1 MDFFYDIFR
10 YEYLM
15 NALLAAVFAGITC
28 GIVGTYVVARR
39 MVFLCGG
46 VTHASFG
53 GLGIAVYMGAN
64 PIAGAMVFAVLSA
77 LGIEWAGDRGRIR
90 EDSAIGIIWS
100 VGMAVGALFMS
111 LTPGYTSG
119 DLSSYMFGSIVTVT
133 TRDVAT
139 LGVLTLFCIVGA
151 VLWWRPVMYL
161 AFDRDFAASQ
171 GIATRAA
178 SYIMAVIVA
187 LTIVLSIR
195 VMGIVLLLSLFTIP
209 AVTANAMTKSYAA
222 ITRWA
227 AVLAVAGA
235 VVGLFISYNLE
246 VPPGASIIFTLTI
259 ALIVVKLLTLRVPG
273 AAVFRVP
280 QDAEHFHQLLSRI
293 RRLRFPVQH
302 RLHLPCKRYCK
313 LYRTFCG
320 FASKSRNF
328 PAFFKVF
335 CAFHKNRTA
344 SFGGTPPCCGHLL
357 RAGCCLQLRAAL
369 VAEQRIVR
377 DGRTALRAAL
387 VCLGGRGLRLL
398 GGHILVDDIVHL
410 SSFGRGQACLQAGD
424 LLLDAVDH
432 FDVFIH
438 QRLVFFLALG
448 QAVHQCAQLTLC
460 LEQLALFA
468 DDQRLGLALL
478 GQIQRSV
485 LALFGVFQTHFLDLV
500 EIHKRHL
507 SYCDL
512 RRPRFAKQ
520 HACGV
525 LLTSVPWMLFSL

>member
-64 PIAGAMVFAVLSA
+64 PIAGAMAFAVLSA

-259 ALIVVKLLTLRVPG
+259 ALIVVKLLTLRSKKS
-273 AAVFRVP
+273 A
-280 QDAEHFHQLLSRI
+280 DATQNH
-293 RRLRFPVQH
+293 
-302 RLHLPCKRYCK
+302 
-313 LYRTFCG
+313 T
-320 FASKSRNF
+320 
-328 PAFFKVF
+328 
-335 CAFHKNRTA
+335 
-344 SFGGTPPCCGHLL
+344 
-357 RAGCCLQLRAAL
+357 
-369 VAEQRIVR
+369 
-377 DGRTALRAAL
+377 
-387 VCLGGRGLRLL
+387 
-398 GGHILVDDIVHL
+398 
-410 SSFGRGQACLQAGD
+410 
-424 LLLDAVDH
+424 
-432 FDVFIH
+432 
-438 QRLVFFLALG
+438 
-448 QAVHQCAQLTLC
+448 
-460 LEQLALFA
+460 
-468 DDQRLGLALL
+468 
-478 GQIQRSV
+478 
-485 LALFGVFQTHFLDLV
+485 
-500 EIHKRHL
+500 
-507 SYCDL
+507 
-512 RRPRFAKQ
+512 
-520 HACGV
+520 
-525 LLTSVPWMLFSL
+525 

>member
-171 GIATRAA
+171 GIAIRAA

-259 ALIVVKLLTLRVPG
+259 ALIVVKLLTLRSKKS
-273 AAVFRVP
+273 A
-280 QDAEHFHQLLSRI
+280 DATQNH
-293 RRLRFPVQH
+293 
-302 RLHLPCKRYCK
+302 
-313 LYRTFCG
+313 T
-320 FASKSRNF
+320 
-328 PAFFKVF
+328 
-335 CAFHKNRTA
+335 
-344 SFGGTPPCCGHLL
+344 
-357 RAGCCLQLRAAL
+357 
-369 VAEQRIVR
+369 
-377 DGRTALRAAL
+377 
-387 VCLGGRGLRLL
+387 
-398 GGHILVDDIVHL
+398 
-410 SSFGRGQACLQAGD
+410 
-424 LLLDAVDH
+424 
-432 FDVFIH
+432 
-438 QRLVFFLALG
+438 
-448 QAVHQCAQLTLC
+448 
-460 LEQLALFA
+460 
-468 DDQRLGLALL
+468 
-478 GQIQRSV
+478 
-485 LALFGVFQTHFLDLV
+485 
-500 EIHKRHL
+500 
-507 SYCDL
+507 
-512 RRPRFAKQ
+512 
-520 HACGV
+520 
-525 LLTSVPWMLFSL
+525 

>member
-139 LGVLTLFCIVGA
+139 LGMLMLFCIVGA

-235 VVGLFISYNLE
+235 VIGLFISYNLE

-259 ALIVVKLLTLRVPG
+259 ALIVVKLLTLRSKKS
-273 AAVFRVP
+273 A
-280 QDAEHFHQLLSRI
+280 DATQNH
-293 RRLRFPVQH
+293 
-302 RLHLPCKRYCK
+302 
-313 LYRTFCG
+313 T
-320 FASKSRNF
+320 
-328 PAFFKVF
+328 
-335 CAFHKNRTA
+335 
-344 SFGGTPPCCGHLL
+344 
-357 RAGCCLQLRAAL
+357 
-369 VAEQRIVR
+369 
-377 DGRTALRAAL
+377 
-387 VCLGGRGLRLL
+387 
-398 GGHILVDDIVHL
+398 
-410 SSFGRGQACLQAGD
+410 
-424 LLLDAVDH
+424 
-432 FDVFIH
+432 
-438 QRLVFFLALG
+438 
-448 QAVHQCAQLTLC
+448 
-460 LEQLALFA
+460 
-468 DDQRLGLALL
+468 
-478 GQIQRSV
+478 
-485 LALFGVFQTHFLDLV
+485 
-500 EIHKRHL
+500 
-507 SYCDL
+507 
-512 RRPRFAKQ
+512 
-520 HACGV
+520 
-525 LLTSVPWMLFSL
+525 

>member
-139 LGVLTLFCIVGA
+139 LGVLTLFCIVGT

-161 AFDRDFAASQ
+161 AFDRDFAVSQ

-259 ALIVVKLLTLRVPG
+259 ALIVVKLLTLPSKKS
-273 AAVFRVP
+273 A
-280 QDAEHFHQLLSRI
+280 DATQNH
-293 RRLRFPVQH
+293 
-302 RLHLPCKRYCK
+302 
-313 LYRTFCG
+313 T
-320 FASKSRNF
+320 
-328 PAFFKVF
+328 
-335 CAFHKNRTA
+335 
-344 SFGGTPPCCGHLL
+344 
-357 RAGCCLQLRAAL
+357 
-369 VAEQRIVR
+369 
-377 DGRTALRAAL
+377 
-387 VCLGGRGLRLL
+387 
-398 GGHILVDDIVHL
+398 
-410 SSFGRGQACLQAGD
+410 
-424 LLLDAVDH
+424 
-432 FDVFIH
+432 
-438 QRLVFFLALG
+438 
-448 QAVHQCAQLTLC
+448 
-460 LEQLALFA
+460 
-468 DDQRLGLALL
+468 
-478 GQIQRSV
+478 
-485 LALFGVFQTHFLDLV
+485 
-500 EIHKRHL
+500 
-507 SYCDL
+507 
-512 RRPRFAKQ
+512 
-520 HACGV
+520 
-525 LLTSVPWMLFSL
+525 

>member
-171 GIATRAA
+171 GVATRAA

-259 ALIVVKLLTLRVPG
+259 ALIVVKLLTLRSKKS
-273 AAVFRVP
+273 A
-280 QDAEHFHQLLSRI
+280 DATQNH
-293 RRLRFPVQH
+293 
-302 RLHLPCKRYCK
+302 
-313 LYRTFCG
+313 T
-320 FASKSRNF
+320 
-328 PAFFKVF
+328 
-335 CAFHKNRTA
+335 
-344 SFGGTPPCCGHLL
+344 
-357 RAGCCLQLRAAL
+357 
-369 VAEQRIVR
+369 
-377 DGRTALRAAL
+377 
-387 VCLGGRGLRLL
+387 
-398 GGHILVDDIVHL
+398 
-410 SSFGRGQACLQAGD
+410 
-424 LLLDAVDH
+424 
-432 FDVFIH
+432 
-438 QRLVFFLALG
+438 
-448 QAVHQCAQLTLC
+448 
-460 LEQLALFA
+460 
-468 DDQRLGLALL
+468 
-478 GQIQRSV
+478 
-485 LALFGVFQTHFLDLV
+485 
-500 EIHKRHL
+500 
-507 SYCDL
+507 
-512 RRPRFAKQ
+512 
-520 HACGV
+520 
-525 LLTSVPWMLFSL
+525 

>member
-100 VGMAVGALFMS
+100 VGMAVGAMFMS

-178 SYIMAVIVA
+178 SYVMAVIVA

-259 ALIVVKLLTLRVPG
+259 ALIVVKLLTLRSKKS
-273 AAVFRVP
+273 A
-280 QDAEHFHQLLSRI
+280 DATQNH
-293 RRLRFPVQH
+293 
-302 RLHLPCKRYCK
+302 
-313 LYRTFCG
+313 T
-320 FASKSRNF
+320 
-328 PAFFKVF
+328 
-335 CAFHKNRTA
+335 
-344 SFGGTPPCCGHLL
+344 
-357 RAGCCLQLRAAL
+357 
-369 VAEQRIVR
+369 
-377 DGRTALRAAL
+377 
-387 VCLGGRGLRLL
+387 
-398 GGHILVDDIVHL
+398 
-410 SSFGRGQACLQAGD
+410 
-424 LLLDAVDH
+424 
-432 FDVFIH
+432 
-438 QRLVFFLALG
+438 
-448 QAVHQCAQLTLC
+448 
-460 LEQLALFA
+460 
-468 DDQRLGLALL
+468 
-478 GQIQRSV
+478 
-485 LALFGVFQTHFLDLV
+485 
-500 EIHKRHL
+500 
-507 SYCDL
+507 
-512 RRPRFAKQ
+512 
-520 HACGV
+520 
-525 LLTSVPWMLFSL
+525 